1 MTVAAAFAMGGMVG
15 SFLNVCASRLPKRA
29 SLWRPGSACPA
40 CAHPIRWYD
49 NVPVVSFLVLR
60 GRCRDCKAPIAWRYP
75 IVEVGTALLFA
86 LAYVRLGLGWEL
98 ALALVFLSALMVIT
112 VIDLEHL
119 LIPDRI
125 TLPVIAAGFV
135 GSVVLGRPAWLDS
148 LLGIVV
154 GGGII
159 CAIIVGSRL
168 VMGEEGMGQGDIT
181 LAAMVGAFVGWRLLL
196 LGLFLAV
203 LVGAAVAAALLA
215 AGRKGRKDPI
225 PFGPFLAL
233 GGAVSLFWG
242 KEILQWYLTAFVG

>member
-1 MTVAAAFAMGGMVG
+1 MMVAAAFAMGGMVG

-29 SLWRPGSACPA
+29 SLWSPGSACPA

-98 ALALVFLSALMVIT
+98 APALVFLSALMVIT

-119 LIPDRI
+119 LIPDRV
-125 TLPVIAAGFV
+125 TLPVITVGFV

-242 KEILQWYLTAFVG
+242 KEILKWYLTAFVG

>member
-1 MTVAAAFAMGGMVG
+1 MMVAGAFAMGGIVG

-60 GRCRDCKAPIAWRYP
+60 GRCRDCKARIAWRYP
-75 IVEVGTALLFA
+75 IVELGTAGLFA
-86 LAYVRLGLGWEL
+86 FAYARLGLGWEL
-98 ALALVFLSALMVIT
+98 PLAFVFLSALTVVT
-112 VIDLEHL
+112 VIDIEHQ
-119 LIPDRI
+119 LIPDRV

-135 GSVVLGRPAWLDS
+135 GSVVLGRPAWLES
-148 LLGIVV
+148 LLGILV
-154 GGGII
+154 GAGII
-159 CAIIVGSRL
+159 CAIILGSRL
-168 VMGEEGMGQGDIT
+168 VMGVEGMGGGDIT
-181 LAAMVGAFVGWRLLL
+181 LAAMVGAFLGWKLLL

-203 LVGAAVAAALLA
+203 LVGAAVALALLA
-215 AGRKGRKDPI
+215 AGRKGGKDPI

-242 KEILQWYLTAFVG
+242 KEILQWYLRGFVG